1 MTANAG
7 ANRDGSG
14 GCCGGG
20 EEGEDDEEDK
30 DDEDDEDGEDG
41 EEGKESVGRRR
52 GGGGE
57 GGTESGESGVAPAQ
71 LRRKRYLAPLIVSA
85 TYTWSQPEQHGTFS

>member
-20 EEGEDDEEDK
+20 EEGEDDEEDE
-30 DDEDDEDGEDG
+30 DDEDDED
-41 EEGKESVGRRR
+41 
-52 GGGGE
+52 
-57 GGTESGESGVAPAQ
+57 GESGVAPAQ
-71 LRRKRYLAPLIVSA
+71 LRRKRYLASLIVSA